1 MKKDRSPLHEDMG
14 NGLFLDNH
22 AECLV
27 GMNKSKVASSCGA
40 NPYLAC
46 LFATFMTF
54 ELTVSLEKGLPINKR
69 SANRIISCHV
79 S

>member
-1 MKKDRSPLHEDMG
+1 MKKDRSLLHEDMG
-14 NGLFLDNH
+14 NGLFLENH
-22 AECLV
+22 GESLV
-27 GMNKSKVASSCGA
+27 GMNEREVSSSSTV

-46 LFATFMTF
+46 LFATFVTF